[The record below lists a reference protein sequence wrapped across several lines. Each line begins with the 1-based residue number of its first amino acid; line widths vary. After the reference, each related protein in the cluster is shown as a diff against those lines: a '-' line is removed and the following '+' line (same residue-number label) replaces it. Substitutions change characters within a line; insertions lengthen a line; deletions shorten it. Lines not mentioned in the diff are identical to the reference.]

1 MTIKEQIAEARSH
14 ELLTVE
20 QVALLTQYSPKYLY
34 RKIAKGQI
42 PGVQRFGAGIRVNRA
57 AILAWQHQ
65 RDHHI

>member
-1 MTIKEQIAEARSH
+1 VTIKEQIAEAKAH

-20 QVALLTQYSPKYLY
+20 QTALLLQYSPKYLY
-34 RKIAKGQI
+34 RKAAKGEV
-42 PGVQRFGAGIRVNRA
+42 PGMVRFGVGIRFSRA